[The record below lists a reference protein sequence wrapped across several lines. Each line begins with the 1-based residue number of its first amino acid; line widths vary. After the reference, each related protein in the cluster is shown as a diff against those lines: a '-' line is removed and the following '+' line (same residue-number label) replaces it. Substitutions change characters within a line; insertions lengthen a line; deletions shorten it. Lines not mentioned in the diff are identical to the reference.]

1 VSNEIDR
8 EAVVSVTEL
17 PNESVA
23 DWLEDFVRGECMF
36 RSDEKPA
43 MFSEIARRLRS
54 TPDEGRCERDARIA
68 DLERR
73 LKEAERD
80 AGRYRWL
87 RDIKCCNLRLTFND
101 HAVNYVTA
109 TDHIENHAAYWHADD
124 DPAEVQR
131 MKDTNTIWTLQI
143 YPRTPIGFDCW
154 NAATLDTAIDT
165 AMGKEPG

>member
-87 RDIKCCNLRLTFND
+87 REHGTSVTLPRVYDEKYE
-101 HAVNYVTA
+101 AVMWIA
-109 TDHIENHAAYWHADD
+109 
-124 DPAEVQR
+124 
-131 MKDTNTIWTLQI
+131 
-143 YPRTPIGFDCW
+143 
-154 NAATLDTAIDT
+154 LDKAIDS
-165 AMGKEPG
+165 AMGKETG

>member
-1 VSNEIDR
+1 MRTVRVVDVSAGKTGAHDVRTRYQKIRPPDTQRPGRREVSNEIDR

-80 AGRYRWL
+80 SERLNWL
-87 RDIKCCNLRLTFND
+87 CAWPTSNRFND
-101 HAVNYVTA
+101 CMNKAFA
-109 TDHIENHAAYWHADD
+109 KWLKEDD
-124 DPAEVQR
+124 ESSGQEDFRA
-131 MKDTNTIWTLQI
+131 
-143 YPRTPIGFDCW
+143 
-154 NAATLDTAIDT
+154 AIDT
-165 AMGKEPG
+165 AMQDGK